1 MLQIYTEGG
10 GRNLGGAYDQRGV
23 CYTMPRHYDVNPS
36 MAIPAALRQDLADIP
51 LLEDA
56 GSLRMRSRDFFWF
69 SPILK
74 EMLDDKR
81 AEIVAVPRNKSDVVR
96 VAAACAR
103 HRVPLTVR
111 GGGTGNYGQA
121 VPLAGGVVLDMARLD
136 QVIWQ
141 RPGTGRFCA
150 GARMLDIDRA
160 LAHAAHELRFY
171 PSTRQHASIGGFV
184 AGGAAGAGSCTW
196 GQIADPGA
204 VLGVE
209 VVTVEI
215 EPRVVELRGR
225 DVLKVMHAYGVNGI
239 ITEVEVPL
247 APSHPWCER
256 IAIFS
261 SLAAAARFAHAFT
274 ECDGIAKKLVTVH
287 DPQVVPYLRRLA
299 PYAEPGRAMV
309 IVMVSEPQAD
319 AFELLV
325 ADHAG
330 KVTFRRSAE
339 DARKVAFLEASGLQ
353 PLYEFTWNHTTL
365 HAIRIDPS
373 ITYLQLRFPPAN
385 NLELVDWVAEHF
397 HDEVLLHLE
406 FQRRVGKVT
415 CSSLPLVRYTTPE
428 RLSAIMAEL
437 DAKGVA
443 VSNPHTFILD
453 NAGWKRVD
461 APQAEFKRMADPH
474 GLMNPGKLADWQ
486 APDMRAIA

>member
-1 MLQIYTEGG
+1 MSISASLRED
-10 GRNLGGAYDQRGV
+10 LG
-23 CYTMPRHYDVNPS
+23 DV
-36 MAIPAALRQDLADIP
+36 P

-74 EMLDDKR
+74 EKLEDKR
-81 AEIVAVPRNKSDVVR
+81 AEIVAVPRNKSELIR
-96 VAAACAR
+96 IASACAK

-121 VPLAGGVVLDMARLD
+121 VPLEGGVVVDMTRID
-136 QVIWQ
+136 QVIWHK
-141 RPGTGRFCA
+141 PAAGRFGS
-150 GARMLDIDRA
+150 GARMLDVDRA
-160 LAHAAHELRFY
+160 LAPAGHELRFY
-171 PSTRQHASIGGFV
+171 PSTRQHATIGGFI

-209 VVTVEI
+209 VITVE
-215 EPRVVELRGR
+215 EDPRKLELRDR

-239 ITEVEVPL
+239 ISEVEVPL

-256 IAIFS
+256 IACFP
-261 SLAAAARFAHAFT
+261 SLAAAARFAQAFT

-299 PYAEPGRAMV
+299 PFAQPKAAMV

-319 AFELLV
+319 ALELLV

-330 KVTFRRSAE
+330 TVTFRRSAE
-339 DARKVAFLEASGLQ
+339 DARKVAFIEATGLQ

-373 ITYLQLRFPPAN
+373 ITYLQLRFPPGK
-385 NLELVDWVAEHF
+385 NLELVDWVAQRF
-397 HDEVLLHLE
+397 HGEVLLHLE
-406 FQRRVGKVT
+406 FQRRFGKVT
-415 CSSLPLVRYTTPE
+415 CSSLPLMRYTTPE
-428 RLSAIMAEL
+428 RLDEVMAEL
-437 DAKGVA
+437 DGRGVA

-461 APQAEFKRMADPH
+461 APQAEFKRIADPH
-474 GLMNPGKLADWQ
+474 GLMNPGKLKEWNAQ
-486 APDMRAIA
+486 QLRAIAS

>member
-1 MLQIYTEGG
+1 
-10 GRNLGGAYDQRGV
+10 
-23 CYTMPRHYDVNPS
+23 
-36 MAIPAALRQDLADIP
+36 MAIPASLRQDLGDIP
-51 LLEDA
+51 ILEDA
-56 GSLRMRSRDFFWF
+56 RSLRMRSRDFFWF

-74 EMLDDKR
+74 ETLEDKR
-81 AEIVAVPRNKSDVVR
+81 ADIVAVPRDKKDVMR
-96 VAAACAR
+96 IACACAKQ
-103 HRVPLTVR
+103 RVPLTVR

-121 VPLAGGVVLDMARLD
+121 VPLAGGVVLDMTRID
-136 QVIWQ
+136 QVIWHK
-141 RPGTGRFCA
+141 PGAGRFGA

-160 LAHAAHELRFY
+160 LVAAGHELRFY
-171 PSTRQHASIGGFV
+171 PSTRQHATIGGFV

-209 VVTVEI
+209 VVTVE
-215 EPRVVELRGR
+215 EKARVVELRDR

-256 IAIFS
+256 IACFP
-261 SLAAAARFAHAFT
+261 SLSAAARFAHAFT

-299 PYAEPGRAMV
+299 PYAQPGQAMV
-309 IVMVSEPQAD
+309 IVMVCEPQAD
-319 AFELLV
+319 AFELIV

-330 KVTFRRSAE
+330 KVTFRRTAE
-339 DARKVAFLEASGLQ
+339 DARKVAFIETSGLQ

-385 NLELVDWVAEHF
+385 NLDLVDWVAERF
-397 HDEVLLHLE
+397 HGEVLLHLE
-406 FQRRVGKVT
+406 FQRRFGKVT
-415 CSSLPLVRYTTPE
+415 CSSLPLVRYTTRQ
-428 RLSAIMAEL
+428 RLDDIMAEL
-437 DAKGVA
+437 DANGVA

-461 APQAEFKRMADPH
+461 APQAEFKRMADPY
-474 GLMNPGKLADWQ
+474 GLMNPGKLEHWRAQDIGTK
-486 APDMRAIA
+486 DMRAIA

>member
-1 MLQIYTEGG
+1 
-10 GRNLGGAYDQRGV
+10 
-23 CYTMPRHYDVNPS
+23 
-36 MAIPAALRQDLADIP
+36 MAISPAWRQELGDISI
-51 LLEDA
+51 LDDA

-74 EMLDDKR
+74 ESLEDKR
-81 AEIVAVPRNKSDVVR
+81 ADIIVVPREKSEVMR

-103 HRVPLTVR
+103 HRIPLTVR

-121 VPLAGGVVLDMARLD
+121 VPLAGGVVLDMTRLD
-136 QVIWQ
+136 QMIWQ
-141 RPGTGRFCA
+141 RPAAGRFGA

-160 LAHAAHELRFY
+160 LAPAGQELRFY
-171 PSTRQHASIGGFV
+171 PSTRAHATIGGFI

-204 VLGVE
+204 VLAVE
-209 VVTVEI
+209 VVTVEN
-215 EPRVVELRGR
+215 EPRVIELRGR

-256 IAIFS
+256 IATFP
-261 SLAAAARFAHAFT
+261 SLATAARFAHAFT

-299 PYAEPGRAMV
+299 PFSRPGQAMV
-309 IVMVSEPQAD
+309 IVMLSEPQAE
-319 AFELLV
+319 ALELLV
-325 ADHAG
+325 DEHG
-330 KVTFRRSAE
+330 GEITFRRPAE
-339 DARKVAFLEASGLQ
+339 DARRIAFAESSGLQ

-373 ITYLQLRFPPAN
+373 ITYLQLRFPPGK
-385 NLELVDWVAEHF
+385 NLELVDWVAERF

-406 FQRRVGKVT
+406 FQRRFGKVT
-415 CSSLPLVRYTTPE
+415 CSSLPLVRFTTAQ
-428 RLSAIMAEL
+428 RLEAIMEEL
-437 DAKGVA
+437 DETGVA

-461 APQAEFKRMADPH
+461 APQAEFKRMADPY
-474 GLMNPGKLADWQ
+474 GLMNPGKLAQWQ
-486 APDMRAIA
+486 PQAAKAIA

>member
-1 MLQIYTEGG
+1 
-10 GRNLGGAYDQRGV
+10 
-23 CYTMPRHYDVNPS
+23 
-36 MAIPAALRQDLADIP
+36 MAIPAAFRRDLADVP

-74 EMLDDKR
+74 DVLEDKR
-81 AEIVAVPRNKSDVVR
+81 ADLVAMPRDKAEVIR
-96 VAAACAR
+96 LAATCAR
-103 HRVPLTVR
+103 HRVPITVR

-121 VPLAGGVVLDMARLD
+121 VPLEGGVVLDMTRLD
-136 QVIWQ
+136 KVIWQ
-141 RPGTGRFCA
+141 RPAAGRFEA

-160 LAHAAHELRFY
+160 LVDVGHELRFY
-171 PSTRQHASIGGFV
+171 PSTRQHATIGGFI

-204 VLGVE
+204 VLAVE
-209 VVTVEI
+209 VVTVE
-215 EPRVVELRGR
+215 ETPRVVELRNR

-247 APSHPWCER
+247 APAHPWCER
-256 IAIFS
+256 IATFP
-261 SLAAAARFAHAFT
+261 SLSAAARFAHAFT

-299 PYAEPGRAMV
+299 PYAAPGRAMV
-309 IVMVSEPQAD
+309 IVMVAEPQAE
-319 AFELLV
+319 ACESLA
-325 ADHAG
+325 ADYG
-330 KVTFRRSAE
+330 GDITFRRSAE
-339 DARKVAFLEASGLQ
+339 DARKAAFAEVSGLQ

-365 HAIRIDPS
+365 HAIRIEPT

-385 NLELVDWVAEHF
+385 NLELIDWVAERF

-406 FQRRVGKVT
+406 FQRRFGKVT
-415 CSSLPLVRYTTPE
+415 CSSLPLVRYRNAE
-428 RLSAIMAEL
+428 RLDAVMAEL

-443 VSNPHTFILD
+443 VSNPHTFVLD
-453 NAGWKRVD
+453 DAGWKRVD
-461 APQAEFKRMADPH
+461 APQAEFKRLADPY
-474 GLMNPGKLADWQ
+474 GLMNPGKLMQWHVTGE
-486 APDMRAIA
+486 RAIA

>member
-1 MLQIYTEGG
+1 
-10 GRNLGGAYDQRGV
+10 
-23 CYTMPRHYDVNPS
+23 
-36 MAIPAALRQDLADIP
+36 MAIPASLRNDLADVP

-74 EMLDDKR
+74 ETLEDKR
-81 AEIVAVPRNKSDVVR
+81 AEIVAVPRHKADVMR
-96 VAAACAR
+96 VAAACAK

-121 VPLAGGVVLDMARLD
+121 VPLKGGVVLDMGKLD

-141 RPGTGRFCA
+141 RPGAGRFGA
-150 GARMLDIDRA
+150 GARMLEIDRA
-160 LAHAAHELRFY
+160 LAPAGHELRFH
-171 PSTRQHASIGGFV
+171 PSTRQHATIGGFV

-196 GQIADPGA
+196 GQISDPGA
-204 VLGVE
+204 VLAVE
-209 VVTVEI
+209 VVTVE
-215 EPRVVELRGR
+215 EQPRVIELTGR
-225 DVLKVMHAYGVNGI
+225 DVLRVMHAYGVNGI

-256 IAIFS
+256 IAIFPTLS
-261 SLAAAARFAHAFT
+261 AAAHFAHTFT

-299 PYAEPGRAMV
+299 PYAESETAQPPAMV

-319 AFELLV
+319 ACELIV
-325 ADHAG
+325 AEHGG
-330 KVTFRRSAE
+330 KVTFRRNAE
-339 DARKVAFLEASGLQ
+339 DARKVAFLETSGLQ

-365 HAIRIDPS
+365 HAIRIDPT

-385 NLELVDWVAEHF
+385 NLELVDWVAERF
-397 HDEVLLHLE
+397 RDEVLLHLE
-406 FQRRVGKVT
+406 FQRRFGKVT

-428 RLSAIMAEL
+428 RLDAIMAEL

-443 VSNPHTFILD
+443 VSNPHTYVLD

-461 APQAEFKRMADPH
+461 APQAEFKRLADPH
-474 GLMNPGKLADWQ
+474 GLMNPGKLAHWQ
-486 APDMRAIA
+486 TEQMKAIA